1 DGRYRFDPSDP
12 AYDHLKAGDS
22 TVLSIP
28 VTVTDEHGATDTS
41 QIQITVTGTNNG
53 PVANNDTNST
63 NFSPEN
69 ATLTTEISFDEGS
82 PRAAAGRITSQ
93 ADGQVGNSADFD
105 KAKLSVNDL
114 ELNSDSGAQTTISMW
129 IQGDSDGRWE
139 MLAGSDHYDLAL
151 VSGDIGFNTAGGDLF
166 GSDAS
171 ELNDG
176 EWHHIVGVF
185 TNGDVT
191 QNSIYIDGSPQE
203 MSQIRGRPNNSR
215 ANIDSDDGTLNFGG
229 WGASN
234 GYRFTGSMDEVKV
247 YDGELTADD
256 VSNLYAIETGGERW
270 NAESLTTHEDSS
282 LIITPTELLAND
294 TDADDHSL
302 SISSVQDAENGR
314 VKIDDDGNIAFTPDE
329 NYNGEASFSYT
340 ITDDHGGTDTA
351 TVTLNI
357 ESINDAPVI
366 DIINTITLDEDG
378 SKNITYSIS
387 DADGDEVT
395 VTAEASNGDVTVND
409 NGTVTFTPN
418 ENYNGS
424 DTLIIT
430 ATDSEGAVTTQEI
443 AVTVNTM
450 NDGPIAN
457 NDTSGTNFS
466 PENATLTTEISFDEG
481 TPRAAAGRITSQA
494 DGQVGNS
501 ADFDKAKLSVND
513 LELNSDSGAQTTIS
527 MWIQGDSDGR
537 WEMLAGSDHYDLALV
552 SGDIGFNTAGG
563 DLFGSDASEL
573 NDGEW
578 HHIVGVFTNGDVTQN
593 SIYIDGS
600 PQEMS
605 QIRGRPNNSRANIDS
620 DDGTL
625 NFGGWGA
632 SNGYRFTGS
641 MDEVKVYDGELT
653 ADDVSNLYAIETGG
667 ERWNAES
674 LTTHEDSSLIITPTE
689 LLANDTDA
697 DDHSL
702 SISSVQ
708 DAENGRV
715 KIDDDGNIA
724 FTPDENY
731 NGEASFSYTITDDH
745 GGTDTAT
752 VSLNVESVN
761 DAVDISII
769 NTSITEGT
777 PQIIASANDID
788 GSIESS
794 SLTAEHGTVA
804 MDNDGNITYTADT
817 DYDGTDNVSLSITD
831 NDGATTTQTINLS
844 IDPAQNT
851 LVLVNEIRGTEQGET
866 LSGTDGVDH
875 IWGDAGNDSIN
886 AGDGNDTITAGSGRN
901 SISAGDGDDTIN
913 ISEGDGADNY
923 EVVHGGDGTDTVVFE
938 GNRTDYTVTHD
949 DNNGRFTMTNIA
961 TGETNYIYDGVETIE
976 FGDTSIST
984 FTDGAPTITLINDG
998 VVADENEH
1006 GKHSRGHDKHDHEH
1020 GHDKHGKGHDK
1031 HDHEHGHDKHGKG
1044 HDKHDHEHDK
1054 HGKGHDKHDHEHDK
1068 HSKGHDNHAHEH
1080 GHDKHGKGH
1089 DKHDHEHGHDKH
1101 GKGHDK
1107 HDHEHDK
1114 HGKGHDKHA
1123 HEHGHD
1129 KHGKGHDK
1137 HDHEHGHDKHGKG
1150 HDKHDHEH
1158 GDDKHSKGHSK
1169 TLLDDDKSNHL
1180 NEDNDSFIFEHHS
1193 SSDIFHAGEGWTN
1206 SVQLE
1211 ATEDSDNPWEIAV
1224 DDAQRE
1230 YDLAADA
1237 LELQPDTSG
1246 VVTMADGSELSL
1258 DGVEEVKW

>member
-1 DGRYRFDPSDP
+1 
-12 AYDHLKAGDS
+12 
-22 TVLSIP
+22 
-28 VTVTDEHGATDTS
+28 
-41 QIQITVTGTNNG
+41 
-53 PVANNDTNST
+53 
-63 NFSPEN
+63 
-69 ATLTTEISFDEGS
+69 
-82 PRAAAGRITSQ
+82 
-93 ADGQVGNSADFD
+93 
-105 KAKLSVNDL
+105 
-114 ELNSDSGAQTTISMW
+114 
-129 IQGDSDGRWE
+129 
-139 MLAGSDHYDLAL
+139 
-151 VSGDIGFNTAGGDLF
+151 
-166 GSDAS
+166 
-171 ELNDG
+171 
-176 EWHHIVGVF
+176 
-185 TNGDVT
+185 
-191 QNSIYIDGSPQE
+191 
-203 MSQIRGRPNNSR
+203 
-215 ANIDSDDGTLNFGG
+215 
-229 WGASN
+229 
-234 GYRFTGSMDEVKV
+234 
-247 YDGELTADD
+247 
-256 VSNLYAIETGGERW
+256 
-270 NAESLTTHEDSS
+270 
-282 LIITPTELLAND
+282 
-294 TDADDHSL
+294 
-302 SISSVQDAENGR
+302 
-314 VKIDDDGNIAFTPDE
+314 
-329 NYNGEASFSYT
+329 ASFSYT

-457 NDTSGTNFS
+457 NDTNSTNFS

-752 VSLNVESVN
+752 
-761 DAVDISII
+761 
-769 NTSITEGT
+769 
-777 PQIIASANDID
+777 
-788 GSIESS
+788 
-794 SLTAEHGTVA
+794 
-804 MDNDGNITYTADT
+804 
-817 DYDGTDNVSLSITD
+817 
-831 NDGATTTQTINLS
+831 
-844 IDPAQNT
+844 
-851 LVLVNEIRGTEQGET
+851 
-866 LSGTDGVDH
+866 
-875 IWGDAGNDSIN
+875 
-886 AGDGNDTITAGSGRN
+886 
-901 SISAGDGDDTIN
+901 
-913 ISEGDGADNY
+913 
-923 EVVHGGDGTDTVVFE
+923 
-938 GNRTDYTVTHD
+938 
-949 DNNGRFTMTNIA
+949 
-961 TGETNYIYDGVETIE
+961 
-976 FGDTSIST
+976 
-984 FTDGAPTITLINDG
+984 
-998 VVADENEH
+998 
-1006 GKHSRGHDKHDHEH
+1006 
-1020 GHDKHGKGHDK
+1020 
-1031 HDHEHGHDKHGKG
+1031 
-1044 HDKHDHEHDK
+1044 
-1054 HGKGHDKHDHEHDK
+1054 
-1068 HSKGHDNHAHEH
+1068 
-1080 GHDKHGKGH
+1080 
-1089 DKHDHEHGHDKH
+1089 
-1101 GKGHDK
+1101 
-1107 HDHEHDK
+1107 
-1114 HGKGHDKHA
+1114 
-1123 HEHGHD
+1123 
-1129 KHGKGHDK
+1129 
-1137 HDHEHGHDKHGKG
+1137 
-1150 HDKHDHEH
+1150 
-1158 GDDKHSKGHSK
+1158 
-1169 TLLDDDKSNHL
+1169 
-1180 NEDNDSFIFEHHS
+1180 
-1193 SSDIFHAGEGWTN
+1193 
-1206 SVQLE
+1206 
-1211 ATEDSDNPWEIAV
+1211 
-1224 DDAQRE
+1224 
-1230 YDLAADA
+1230 
-1237 LELQPDTSG
+1237 
-1246 VVTMADGSELSL
+1246 
-1258 DGVEEVKW
+1258 